1 MAWRP
6 VVGKGN
12 SESSPVYAYTD
23 GTVNIVK
30 HREAGVERYMIAVLP
45 GSLERMKEK
54 HPPVRSWHGPFDTS
68 AAAIAFYRARRDE
81 VLTATDNVARS

>member
-1 MAWRP
+1 M
-6 VVGKGN
+6 
-12 SESSPVYAYTD
+12 SSSSSTGADFVAAGLAAGFFGRSPSL
-23 GTVNIVK
+23 GFLS
-30 HREAGVERYMIAVLP
+30 RAGVERYMIAVLP

>member
-1 MAWRP
+1 
-6 VVGKGN
+6 
-12 SESSPVYAYTD
+12 
-23 GTVNIVK
+23 
-30 HREAGVERYMIAVLP
+30 MIAVLP